1 MKVLKNAT
9 FSLLSSLVLF
19 AFWQMSSS
27 PSVSKEN
34 GLRRKCQFAAEQCY
48 FPSRK
53 CRRLRLSRKTMDCA
67 GNVSFLRSSVD
78 CDS

>member
-27 PSVSKEN
+27 PSVSNEN
-34 GLRRKCQFAAEQCY
+34 GLRRKCQFAAEQRY
-48 FPSRK
+48 LPSSGVVLFP
-53 CRRLRLSRKTMDCA
+53 
-67 GNVSFLRSSVD
+67 F
-78 CDS
+78 